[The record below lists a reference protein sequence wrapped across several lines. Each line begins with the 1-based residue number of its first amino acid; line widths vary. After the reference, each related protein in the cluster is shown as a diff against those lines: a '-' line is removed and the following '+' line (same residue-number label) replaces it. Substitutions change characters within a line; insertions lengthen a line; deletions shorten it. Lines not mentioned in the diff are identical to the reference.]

1 MTQPGPSSG
10 DQAGPGFDESTDD
23 IYETAPCAQLS
34 VSPHEVIVKVNQT
47 FLSWTGY
54 EREEV
59 IGRKRFG
66 DILPRA
72 GQIFHQ
78 SRLVP
83 LLRLQ
88 GFVNEVA
95 LDILCKDG
103 ERLSVFVS
111 AMQKKDA
118 GGHLVMTRFTLF
130 SANVRRQYENALLKA
145 QKDAMLAN
153 ARLHEQEERL
163 RITLNSIGDGVI
175 ATDIEGNITYLNPA
189 ASRMTGWSEQ
199 DAIGLPLPQ
208 VFHVVDEDNGRVA
221 PNLAAL
227 VLNEK
232 PVPALD
238 CMTLISKT
246 GERFAIKDTA
256 TPIRDPSNRI
266 NGVVLV
272 IRDIS
277 KERELAAEITYQ
289 ATHDALTGLVNRREF
304 HHRLDMALQ
313 LARVDGHQH
322 SLLYIDLDQFKIVN
336 DTCGH
341 SAGDELLRQL
351 STVMRAQLRP
361 GDTVARLGG
370 DEFGVLLPYCPRDA
384 ALEIA
389 DSIRESIKEFDF
401 VWANNVFPIGASIG
415 LVTCGNDGA
424 TAPDLLRMADAACY
438 VAKDMG
444 RNRIHMYAEDDREL
458 ERRKGEM
465 GWAAR
470 LQRALNDQRFVLYSQ
485 KIVALQSDDASQN
498 HFEVLVRL
506 LDEAGNL
513 VPPSTFIPAAERYG
527 LMPQIDRWVITTA
540 LHWYARHAAQA
551 GSRPLCAI
559 NLSGTTISDD
569 GFLSFL
575 RAELERHQVPPEGLC
590 FEITE
595 TAAVGNLA
603 QAAALMGELKAMG
616 SRIALDDFGSG
627 MSSFAYLKH
636 LPVDYLKIDGDFVKD
651 ITEDRIDRA
660 MVESINHIG
669 HVMGIRTVAEFA
681 ESDDILQALREI
693 GVDYA
698 QGHAVQSPVPL

>member
-1 MTQPGPSSG
+1 
-10 DQAGPGFDESTDD
+10 
-23 IYETAPCAQLS
+23 
-34 VSPHEVIVKVNQT
+34 
-47 FLSWTGY
+47 
-54 EREEV
+54 
-59 IGRKRFG
+59 
-66 DILPRA
+66 
-72 GQIFHQ
+72 
-78 SRLVP
+78 
-83 LLRLQ
+83 
-88 GFVNEVA
+88 
-95 LDILCKDG
+95 
-103 ERLSVFVS
+103 
-111 AMQKKDA
+111 
-118 GGHLVMTRFTLF
+118 
-130 SANVRRQYENALLKA
+130 
-145 QKDAMLAN
+145 
-153 ARLHEQEERL
+153 
-163 RITLNSIGDGVI
+163 
-175 ATDIEGNITYLNPA
+175 
-189 ASRMTGWSEQ
+189 
-199 DAIGLPLPQ
+199 
-208 VFHVVDEDNGRVA
+208 VFHVVDDDNGCVA

-238 CMTLISKT
+238 RMTLISKT

-313 LARVDGHQH
+313 LACVDGHQH
-322 SLLYIDLDQFKIVN
+322 SLLYTDLDQFKIVN

-351 STVMRAQLRP
+351 STVMRAQLRSV
-361 GDTVARLGG
+361 DTVARLGG

-401 VWANNVFPIGASIG
+401 VWANNVFPMGASIG
-415 LVTCGNDGA
+415 LVTFGNDGA
-424 TAPDLLRMADAACY
+424 TVPDLLRMADTACY
-438 VAKDMG
+438 VAKDRG

-498 HFEVLVRL
+498 HYEVLVRL

-513 VPPSTFIPAAERYG
+513 VPP
-527 LMPQIDRWVITTA
+527 
-540 LHWYARHAAQA
+540 H
-551 GSRPLCAI
+551 PLCAI

-569 GFLSFL
+569 SFLGFL

-590 FEITE
+590 FRDHRNRGGRKPGASRSPYGRIKGHEEPDCLGRFRQWHVIVCVPE
-595 TAAVGNLA
+595 TS
-603 QAAALMGELKAMG
+603 
-616 SRIALDDFGSG
+616 SRR
-627 MSSFAYLKH
+627 
-636 LPVDYLKIDGDFVKD
+636 LP
-651 ITEDRIDRA
+651 EDRWGFRQGYYEGPDRPRD
-660 MVESINHIG
+660 G
-669 HVMGIRTVAEFA
+669 
-681 ESDDILQALREI
+681 
-693 GVDYA
+693 GVDQPYWTRH
-698 QGHAVQSPVPL
+698 GHSHRRRICRK